1 MRLSSKL
8 ISGLICL
15 FFIHSVFADVIVEE
29 VAGVDSSNQAG
40 WWVPLAIHDGDAYFS
55 FNSSGST
62 NSKHKVKV
70 AKRSS
75 SGVWVS
81 GFLKNAD
88 GSIWEH
94 SDDNGHDQPTIAVD
108 GDGDIHVFA
117 DHHNNNWR
125 YFRSSSPTDVNNL
138 LKRSDMV
145 NNTGIYTYPVAAT
158 SENGDIYLIVRDT
171 NGSDIGK
178 GQLFYWNNNTDVWS
192 HIGTFASQTNTRV
205 YPDDLVVDSNGDV
218 HIIWEWAY
226 GHPRA
231 DRHYGSYLK
240 YEPNTGLFKT
250 ANGSTVSAPVNL
262 STPNLF
268 YQGLESGESF
278 TSSDT
283 GKGIQSAK
291 IALGSTGRPSVVYRF
306 RTDGAS
312 SGGRDYEV
320 FRIRW
325 NGTSWVDKTS
335 IYSAQ
340 ETIAALGHTI
350 VGNRVRAY
358 FVSNDKQLY
367 VAEKTGS
374 SAWASYILSNDK
386 SIERVNVKVKETN
399 EDIVYAS
406 APTSVSSNS
415 GKLYA
420 FFVDS
425 DLTDIPE
432 PVVPTIYEAEDLY
445 FTNTVTVT
453 VLSDVNASE
462 GKYVMLQDN
471 TVNDW
476 IEFTLPNVEVGTYTV
491 KYSYKTHSTRG
502 IATTGYEGNDFAS
515 SVDQYNTGVN
525 WPLAILGTINVSTA
539 GDKLLRF
546 TVTGQNPSSSGYKI
560 SIDKIV
566 LE

>member
-1 MRLSSKL
+1 MRLFPKIVSS
-8 ISGLICL
+8 IICL
-15 FFIHSVFADVIVEE
+15 SFIQSVFAGVAVEE
-29 VAGVDSSNQAG
+29 VAEVDSSNQAG
-40 WWVPLAIHDGDAYFS
+40 WWIPLAIHDGDAYFS
-55 FNSSGST
+55 FNTPGSS

-70 AKRSS
+70 AKRNS

-117 DHHNNNWR
+117 DHHNDSWR
-125 YFRSSSPTDVNNL
+125 YFRSSSPTDINNL
-138 LKRSDMV
+138 LKRNDII
-145 NNTGIYTYPVAAT
+145 NDGGIYTYPIAAT
-158 SENGDIYLIVRDT
+158 SPNGDIYLIVRDT
-171 NGSDIGK
+171 NGSDVGK
-178 GQLFYWNNNTDVWS
+178 GQLFYWNNNTNVWS

-205 YPDDLVVDSNGDV
+205 YPDDLVVDSNGHV

-250 ANGSTVSAPVNL
+250 ANGNTVSAPVNL
-262 STPNLF
+262 STPNIF
-268 YQGLESGESF
+268 YQPLESGESF
-278 TSSDT
+278 TSADT
-283 GKGIQSAK
+283 GKGIQTAK
-291 IALGSTGRPSVVYRF
+291 LALGSTGRPSIVYRF
-306 RTDGAS
+306 RTDETS
-312 SGGRDYEV
+312 SGGRDYEI

-325 NGTSWVDKTS
+325 NGTGWVDKTS

-350 VGNRVRAY
+350 VGDRVRAY
-358 FVSNDKQLY
+358 YVSNDKHLH
-367 VAEKTGS
+367 VTEKTGGGE
-374 SAWASYILSNDK
+374 WVTYTLSNDK
-386 SIERVNVKVKETN
+386 SIERVNVKVVDSD

-406 APTSVSSNS
+406 APTSVNSNS

-420 FFVDS
+420 LFVDS

-432 PVVPTIYEAEDLY
+432 PVVPTVYEAEDLY
-445 FTNTVTVT
+445 FTNTATVNI
-453 VLSDVNASE
+453 LSDVSASE

-471 TVNDW
+471 AVNDW
-476 IEFTLPNVEVGTYTV
+476 VEFTLPNLEVGTYTV
-491 KYSYKTHSTRG
+491 KYSYKTHSIRG
-502 IATTGYEGNDFAS
+502 IAKTGYEGTDFATL
-515 SVDQYNTGVN
+515 VDQYNAEVS
-525 WPLAILGTINVSTA
+525 WPLAILGTINVTTA

-546 TVTGQNPSSSGYKI
+546 TVEGKNPSSSGYKI

>member
-1 MRLSSKL
+1 MRLLSKL
-8 ISGLICL
+8 ISGLIYL
-15 FFIHSVFADVIVEE
+15 FFIHSVFAGVIVEE

-178 GQLFYWNNNTDVWS
+178 GQLFYWNNNTNVWS

-205 YPDDLVVDSNGDV
+205 YPDDLVIDSNGDV

-306 RTDGAS
+306 RTDDAS

-335 IYSAQ
+335 IYNAQ

-358 FVSNDKQLY
+358 FVSNDKQLH
-367 VAEKTGS
+367 VAEKTGGG
-374 SAWASYILSNDK
+374 AWASYILSNDK

-420 FFVDS
+420 LFVDS

-445 FTNTVTVT
+445 FTNTATVT

-462 GKYVMLQDN
+462 GKYVMLKDN

-476 IEFTLPNVEVGTYTV
+476 VEFTLPNVEVGTYTV

-502 IATTGYEGNDFAS
+502 IATTGYEGTDFAS

-525 WPLAILGTINVSTA
+525 WPLAILGTINVTTA